1 LILIE
6 YMKTRLLGA
15 IMTEF
20 CDYSKKLLRVMGCTE
35 SIIQQLESGDI
46 CNIRCNEDY
55 LEIVKDILDT
65 ENIKY
70 TIESS
75 GKPEKFIVVLE
86 RDVAKDYF

>member
-1 LILIE
+1 
-6 YMKTRLLGA
+6 MRLSEA

-20 CDYSKKLLRVMGCTE
+20 CDHSKKLLRVMGCDE
-35 SIIQQLESGDI
+35 GIIQQLESGGI

-75 GKPEKFIVVLE
+75 SKPEKFIVVLE
-86 RDVAKDYF
+86 RNVAKDYF